1 MMNENILT
9 CRNLSK
15 NYAHLSALSGI
26 NMNIPRGRII
36 GLLGPNGSGKTTF
49 MKIANG
55 LIVPSEG
62 CLLYTSRCV

>member
-36 GLLGPNGSGKTTF
+36 GLLGPNGSGKTDFYENSKRSDRTV
-49 MKIANG
+49 G
-55 LIVPSEG
+55 G
-62 CLLYTSRCV
+62 